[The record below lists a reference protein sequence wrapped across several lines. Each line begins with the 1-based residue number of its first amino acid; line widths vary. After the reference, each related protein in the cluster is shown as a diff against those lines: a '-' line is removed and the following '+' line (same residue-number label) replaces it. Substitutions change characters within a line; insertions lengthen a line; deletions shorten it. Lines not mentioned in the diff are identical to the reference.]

1 MIKDYNTKNKK
12 TDKEIG
18 EIVKVGK
25 YACVTTKTANI
36 LRIVKDNRYIVR
48 CNYGKIEIID
58 KKSGVKKIVNKNTT
72 KIVKTYDDAKRLLK
86 EVEKIREQSKMGIDK
101 SELVIQKYTVRD
113 AIGMFQTTQTYTDL
127 TESYKQH
134 YKNYFNHFIDFMGDK
149 EVRTIKVKDI
159 EQYYDYQL
167 HRGNL
172 STAKK
177 RKDGKVSK
185 KEITNSNPD
194 GISVNTLAKHKT
206 ALKNLW
212 KYMLREE
219 IFGVEYNVPALSEIP
234 MVEQEIDGKIIKTRH
249 IAPVRTV
256 LTLEQL
262 NYTLNDAIQNETDR
276 SIVLMIALGALCGL
290 RRSEIAGLKVGRY
303 YHDNKMLLGEH
314 VWELGDFRGIRKY
327 YEEHNELILI
337 DDAIMHENT
346 DQLKF
351 PKENTIRMVG
361 KPRCL
366 EKIVEYYMEQR
377 DQINN
382 LLDEK
387 VDGSQR
393 LYIPLGNL
401 ISQREFQSG
410 KITRRWTEYQERRNK
425 RMIQNGLE
433 PIPVVRL
440 HDLRH
445 THASLLSMEIN
456 SVQISRNMGH
466 IVHGDRQVSNTT
478 TKVYIHDREPDRSQ
492 IIGYWDKNIH
502 IDWSKAMEFH
512 IGNGKGSIN
521 VNGSGH
527 VVIGKKHV

>member
-1 MIKDYNTKNKK
+1 MIKDYSTKNKK

-48 CNYGKIEIID
+48 CNYGKMEIID

-234 MVEQEIDGKIIKTRH
+234 MVEQEIDGKIIKTRCC
-249 IAPVRTV
+249 
-256 LTLEQL
+256 
-262 NYTLNDAIQNETDR
+262 AI
-276 SIVLMIALGALCGL
+276 IFL
-290 RRSEIAGLKVGRY
+290 
-303 YHDNKMLLGEH
+303 
-314 VWELGDFRGIRKY
+314 
-327 YEEHNELILI
+327 
-337 DDAIMHENT
+337 
-346 DQLKF
+346 
-351 PKENTIRMVG
+351 
-361 KPRCL
+361 
-366 EKIVEYYMEQR
+366 
-377 DQINN
+377 
-382 LLDEK
+382 
-387 VDGSQR
+387 
-393 LYIPLGNL
+393 
-401 ISQREFQSG
+401 
-410 KITRRWTEYQERRNK
+410 
-425 RMIQNGLE
+425 
-433 PIPVVRL
+433 
-440 HDLRH
+440 
-445 THASLLSMEIN
+445 
-456 SVQISRNMGH
+456 
-466 IVHGDRQVSNTT
+466 
-478 TKVYIHDREPDRSQ
+478 
-492 IIGYWDKNIH
+492 
-502 IDWSKAMEFH
+502 
-512 IGNGKGSIN
+512 
-521 VNGSGH
+521 
-527 VVIGKKHV
+527 

>member
-1 MIKDYNTKNKK
+1 
-12 TDKEIG
+12 
-18 EIVKVGK
+18 
-25 YACVTTKTANI
+25 
-36 LRIVKDNRYIVR
+36 
-48 CNYGKIEIID
+48 
-58 KKSGVKKIVNKNTT
+58 
-72 KIVKTYDDAKRLLK
+72 
-86 EVEKIREQSKMGIDK
+86 
-101 SELVIQKYTVRD
+101 
-113 AIGMFQTTQTYTDL
+113 MFQKTQTYTDL

-134 YKNYFNHFIDFMGDK
+134 YRNYFNHFIDFMGDK
-149 EVRTIKVKDI
+149 EVRTIKAKDI

-276 SIVLMIALGALCGL
+276 SIVLLIALGALCGL

-410 KITRRWTEYQERRNK
+410 KITRRWTE
-425 RMIQNGLE
+425 
-433 PIPVVRL
+433 
-440 HDLRH
+440 
-445 THASLLSMEIN
+445 
-456 SVQISRNMGH
+456 
-466 IVHGDRQVSNTT
+466 
-478 TKVYIHDREPDRSQ
+478 
-492 IIGYWDKNIH
+492 
-502 IDWSKAMEFH
+502 
-512 IGNGKGSIN
+512 
-521 VNGSGH
+521 
-527 VVIGKKHV
+527 